1 MQNCKYSQTVTM
13 PLENG
18 AGSAPMDSEDH
29 RRRRHRHLLVCLDVF
44 CLFIASIPF
53 FACEMGAVEPYKR
66 GFFCHDES
74 ISYPYEENESISDGV
89 LISGG
94 ILITA
99 VSIALGESYRVHYL
113 KVESKAFVSNHYI
126 STLYKEIGSFLFG
139 CTVGQS
145 LTNMAKLTI
154 GRLRPNFLTVCKPLV
169 NCSIGQYVDNY
180 SCTGNASLEKEAR
193 KSFYSGHASFAMYT
207 MLYLAFY
214 LQARFT
220 WHGARLL
227 RPLVQ
232 FLLVMLALY
241 TGLTRISDYKHH
253 PSDVLVGF
261 VQGALVAIWVA
272 LYISPMF
279 KKKERCQGKT
289 GNILDSPVSSQ
300 HTVC

>member
-1 MQNCKYSQTVTM
+1 MRG
-13 PLENG
+13 NG
-18 AGSAPMDSEDH
+18 ACNGKIKGLHVIMLRNIVRGTEAAKTRDWASEKGRPDSQEAVIGGM
-29 RRRRHRHLLVCLDVF
+29 L
-44 CLFIASIPF
+44 ASIPF

-207 MLYLAFY
+207 MLYLA
-214 LQARFT
+214 
-220 WHGARLL
+220 
-227 RPLVQ
+227 
-232 FLLVMLALY
+232 
-241 TGLTRISDYKHH
+241 
-253 PSDVLVGF
+253 
-261 VQGALVAIWVA
+261 A